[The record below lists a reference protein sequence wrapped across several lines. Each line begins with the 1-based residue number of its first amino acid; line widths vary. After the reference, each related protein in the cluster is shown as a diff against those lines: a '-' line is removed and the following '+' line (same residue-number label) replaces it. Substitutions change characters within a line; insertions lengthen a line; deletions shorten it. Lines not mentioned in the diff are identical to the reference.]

1 MGHGLF
7 GGLCSVMNWPKS
19 SQLSST
25 LVRPTTS
32 PNVHLCRTKL
42 TTHGDD
48 RRAAYTV
55 KFSKSAVS
63 DKVPDERTVIAER
76 PDFWLVTQCKTY
88 QTKLRCRKPAR
99 SVQPFDQTPT
109 HHGLLCD
116 LSLLTDTGLPRA
128 TTNVHYDE
136 IDHKVRRL
144 TVQGGPKKRGHKLT
158 TIILSNLNR
167 FWDVFH
173 WRAWPTHC

>member
-1 MGHGLF
+1 MLREQVGGHGLF

-32 PNVHLCRTKL
+32 PYVHLCRTKL

-63 DKVPDERTVIAER
+63 GKVPDERTLIAER
-76 PDFWLVTQCKTY
+76 PDF
-88 QTKLRCRKPAR
+88 
-99 SVQPFDQTPT
+99 
-109 HHGLLCD
+109 
-116 LSLLTDTGLPRA
+116 
-128 TTNVHYDE
+128 
-136 IDHKVRRL
+136 
-144 TVQGGPKKRGHKLT
+144 
-158 TIILSNLNR
+158 
-167 FWDVFH
+167 
-173 WRAWPTHC
+173 